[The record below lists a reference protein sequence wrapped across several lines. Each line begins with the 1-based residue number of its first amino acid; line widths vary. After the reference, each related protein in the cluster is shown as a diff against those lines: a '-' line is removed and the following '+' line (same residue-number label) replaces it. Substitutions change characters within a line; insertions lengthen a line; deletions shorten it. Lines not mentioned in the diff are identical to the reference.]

1 MSEQLDTATFTGA
14 HPTARDLV
22 AQLEVWGFT
31 RRPARRATERGTEG
45 VHLVFRGP
53 RGGTVRVLR
62 SLMGRADAGVA
73 AKAARLASVD
83 VAQFWAGPASENGTT
98 ENADIKNDTVEADT
112 VGAAGASAVAELS
125 ARRGSAT
132 RDRIIALVLGVH
144 TSVDRPLGFD
154 QVVALCPEVITRDQV
169 RSASAVL
176 CRDGQLERIRSGVYQ
191 WADGVRTARR
201 PAVPAPAPLPRPV
214 APAVTSAPPPRPA
227 RPATCP
233 AAHLSAAELFERLF
247 PHGVRITGEVLADF
261 EQWAALTEKLTAYA
275 DAS

>member
-31 RRPARRATERGTEG
+31 RRPARRGTDG
-45 VHLVFRGP
+45 VHLAFRGP

-62 SLMGRADAGVA
+62 SLMGRADAGVV
-73 AKAARLASVD
+73 AKAARLAGVD
-83 VAQFWAGPASENGTT
+83 VAQFWAGPASEYDTGNGTG
-98 ENADIKNDTVEADT
+98 NDTVEADT
-112 VGAAGASAVAELS
+112 VDVAGVGVVAELG

-144 TSVDRPLGFD
+144 TTADRPLGFD
-154 QVVALCPEVITRDQV
+154 QVVALCPDVITRDQA

-191 WADGVRTARR
+191 WADGVRARR
-201 PAVPAPAPLPRPV
+201 PADPVPAPTRPV
-214 APAVTSAPPPRPA
+214 AAAVTSVPAPRPA
-227 RPATCP
+227 RPSTCP
-233 AAHLSAAELFERLF
+233 AAHLSPAELFERLF
-247 PHGVRITGEVLADF
+247 PHGVRMTAELLADF